1 MTIGAY
7 APTLLNMSK
16 KINDISFEDLFQLS
30 QQCLSF
36 KTKKLSRLVV
46 QKYDDALRKIDIR
59 STQLTILI
67 AIRLQEPVNINQLAE
82 SVSMD
87 RSTAI
92 RGCNALEKKGY
103 VSIRSGDDRRY
114 KFAELTVKGKKK
126 VTEAYPIWKDVQDSV
141 SKIIGKTLFDNI
153 SNAIVEIENKL
164 A

>member
-1 MTIGAY
+1 M
-7 APTLLNMSK
+7 NK
-16 KINDISFEDLFQLS
+16 KKNDVSFEKLFLLS

-46 QKYDDALRKIDIR
+46 QKYDDALRKTGIR

-67 AIRLQEPVNINQLAE
+67 AIRLQEPVNMNQLAE

-92 RGCNALEKKGY
+92 RGCNALEKEGY
-103 VSIRSGDDRRY
+103 VSLSPGEDRRY
-114 KFAELTVKGKKK
+114 KFAELTAQGKKK
-126 VTEAYPIWKDVQDSV
+126 ITEAYPLWQDVQNSV
-141 SKIIGKTLFDNI
+141 SGIIGKTLFDTI
-153 SNAIVEIENKL
+153 SKAIVDVTNKL